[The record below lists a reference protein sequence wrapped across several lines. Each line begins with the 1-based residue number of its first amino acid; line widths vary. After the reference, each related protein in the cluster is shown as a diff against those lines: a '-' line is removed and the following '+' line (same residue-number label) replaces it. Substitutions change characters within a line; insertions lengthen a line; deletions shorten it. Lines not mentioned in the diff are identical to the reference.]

1 LDRKKIKRVFNGSWI
16 LVKFVDIIKITQD
29 LELGD
34 IYGKEGIFDK
44 YIKSVTLSQTG
55 RREILVAGTKT

>member
-1 LDRKKIKRVFNGSWI
+1 
-16 LVKFVDIIKITQD
+16 VDIIKITQD